1 MKLEKGN
8 KILIS
13 ESPSKIKLA
22 EAGDYTKILGQICY
36 YYKYRDEDSSY
47 ICLDVDCDQ
56 ANWWVY
62 NDSIIK
68 L

>member
-13 ESPSKIKLA
+13 ESPSNIKLA
-22 EAGDYTKILGQICY
+22 ENGGYTKILGQICY
-36 YYKYRDEDSSY
+36 YYKYKYENTSY
-47 ICLDVDCDQ
+47 ICIDVDCDH
-56 ANWWVY
+56 ADWCVY
-62 NDSIIK
+62 NNSIIK